1 MVTPMSAS
9 KPFVHLHVHSSYS
22 LLDSTIQ
29 AKKAVKHAAK
39 LGMNALGL
47 TDHGVMHGTI
57 NFYNACRA
65 ENINPIVGCE
75 VYTCANR
82 HDKSRQAAS
91 MNHLLLLATSD
102 EGYHN
107 LARLS
112 ALAHLEGFYY
122 KPRVDFELLE
132 KYSAGLIATSCCE
145 RGAIPQ
151 AITDGLPD
159 RAEELAGRFQ
169 DIYGKDNFYL
179 ELEDHGKDTEKRICR
194 ELIGMS
200 KRLAIPL
207 VATNDVHYLEQDHA
221 KAHDILMCLQM
232 QTKFRDERR
241 PRFATDQYYFKTA
254 DEMWALFGETPEALY
269 NTVAIAE
276 RCHLHLK
283 LEKEAPLHFPTYDVP
298 DGFDHDAYLTH
309 LSVEGLK
316 KLYDGAD
323 ITNPRSELE
332 LTLKARFDKEFGVI
346 KRTGFVNY
354 FLVVWDFINYA
365 RTQNIPVGPG
375 RGSGAGSLVAYALGI
390 TAIDPLRFDLIFER
404 FLNPDRVSPPDFD
417 IDFCQTRRGE
427 VIEYVKRKY
436 GAEQCAQIITF
447 GTLGAKTIIRDIG
460 RVLEIPLSNCD
471 KLAKMIPEE
480 PGMTL
485 AKAEDANPEFKQAL
499 KTDPDARQILPYAKV
514 LEGLQRNQG
523 THAAGVVIGDTVL
536 MDIVPLCRD
545 KDGQPVAQYEM
556 KPLEMTG
563 LLKMDFL
570 GLKTLTVVQEAVD
583 LVKELHGVTID
594 PQKIP
599 LDDPKTFELLNRGD
613 TVAVFQV
620 ESRGMR
626 DLLRQFQADRIED
639 IIALIALYRPGPMD
653 MIPDYIKRK
662 HGTLSLDY
670 PHPLLEVV
678 LKETY
683 GVFIYQEQV
692 QKAANVLA
700 GFTLAEGDL
709 LRRAMGKK
717 DAAIMDQMR
726 NKFIDG
732 CESVNQIP
740 RQKAGEIF
748 DLIQKFAS
756 YGFNKS
762 HSAAYAFISFQTAY
776 FKAHYPAEFMAAVL
790 SLEIGN
796 TEKLTG
802 FIGECKEMGMQ
813 VLPPSVQQSMN
824 RFRPESGNIRF
835 GMAGIKGVGSAAVDA
850 IVSERA
856 AGGPFKSFMDFC
868 MRINTRDVNKRCIE
882 SLIKSGAFDW
892 TAVTRARMFNGMD
905 FAIQRGESTRADR
918 EQGQTSLFDLL
929 GGGDGSPR
937 ADAND
942 TELPDCPPWP
952 TSEMLAYEKDLLGF
966 YISGHPLEEFEW
978 EINTFS
984 KHTLEQIPALEAGQA
999 VRIAGLITEW
1009 RRFFTKNETEMAT
1022 FKLEGLS
1029 GHTQC
1034 LLYQETLRLHGK
1046 DLGNDLPVIL
1056 AGEIKDRDSE
1066 RSIVVNEITP
1076 LSNAAAG
1083 YAVKATL
1090 HLSETQVKHERLVQL
1105 RELCQEHH
1113 GYTPLVICVS
1123 FDAGARIFL
1132 SADKSFHVN
1141 PTHAFHRAI
1150 EHALGENTLYVEP
1163 LGDIHKSPPR
1173 RRSFERNFPAHAS
1186 G

>member
-1 MVTPMSAS
+1 MAPE

-29 AKKAVKHAAK
+29 VKKAVKQAAK
-39 LGMNALGL
+39 LGMPALGL

-57 NFYNACRA
+57 NFFNACRA
-65 ENINPIVGCE
+65 EKINPIVGCE
-75 VYTCANR
+75 VYTCADR

-91 MNHLLLLATSD
+91 MNHLLLLATD
-102 EGYHN
+102 VEGYHN
-107 LARLS
+107 LSRLS

-122 KPRVDFELLE
+122 KPRVDMELLA
-132 KYSAGLIATSCCE
+132 KYRGGLIATSCCE

-151 AITDGLPD
+151 AITDGLID
-159 RAEELAGRFQ
+159 RAEALAGQFRE
-169 DIYGKDNFYL
+169 IYGPDNFYL
-179 ELEDHGKDTEKRICR
+179 ELEDHGKESEKRICR
-194 ELIGMS
+194 ELIAMS
-200 KRLAIPL
+200 KRLNLPL
-207 VATNDVHYLEQDHA
+207 VATNDVHYLEQKHA

-254 DEMWALFGETPEALY
+254 EEMWQLFGEVPDALY
-269 NTVAIAE
+269 NTLAIAE

-283 LEKEAPLHFPTYDVP
+283 LEKEAPLHFPTYEVP
-298 DGFDHDAYLTH
+298 EGFDHDAYLTH

-316 KLYDGAD
+316 KLYQGAD
-323 ITNPRSELE
+323 ITRPQSELE
-332 LTLKARFDKEFGVI
+332 HTLRARFDKEFGVI
-346 KRTGFVNY
+346 QRTGFVNY

-365 RTQNIPVGPG
+365 RTRNIPVGPG

-427 VIEYVKRKY
+427 VIEYVKQKY

-485 AKAEDANPEFKQAL
+485 AKAEEANPEFKQAL
-499 KTDPDARQILPYAKV
+499 KQDPDARQILPYAKV

-545 KDGQPVAQYEM
+545 KEGQPVAQYEM

-570 GLKTLTVVQEAVD
+570 GLKTLTVIQEAVD
-583 LVKELHGVTID
+583 LVKELHGVSID
-594 PQKIP
+594 PQTIP
-599 LDDPKTFELLNRGD
+599 LDDAKTFELLNRGD

-670 PHPLLEVV
+670 PHPLLESV
-678 LKETY
+678 LQETY

-717 DAAIMDQMR
+717 DAAIMDKMR
-726 NKFIDG
+726 AQFVDG

-740 RQKAGEIF
+740 REKAGEIF

-776 FKAHYPAEFMAAVL
+776 LKAHYPAEFMAAVL

-796 TEKLTG
+796 ADKLTG
-802 FIGECKEMGMQ
+802 FIGECREMGMQ

-824 RFRPESGNIRF
+824 RFRPEAGNIRF
-835 GMAGIKGVGSAAVDA
+835 GMAGVKGVGSAAVDA

-856 AGGPFKSFMDFC
+856 AQGPFKSFMDFC
-868 MRINTRDVNKRCIE
+868 MRINTREVNKRCIE

-892 TAVTRARMFNGMD
+892 TGVTRARMFHGLD
-905 FAIQRGESTRADR
+905 FAVQRGESTRSDR

-929 GGGDGSPR
+929 GGGDGGGGAAS
-937 ADAND
+937 AAGDD
-942 TELPDCPPWP
+942 ELPECPPWP

-978 EINTFS
+978 EIRTYALNTPED
-984 KHTLEQIPALEAGQA
+984 LAGLEAGTS

-1009 RRFFTKNETEMAT
+1009 RRFFTKSETEMAT

-1029 GHTQC
+1029 GHIQA
-1034 LLYQETLRLHGK
+1034 LLYQESLRTYGGE
-1046 DLGNDLPVIL
+1046 LGNDLPVIL
-1056 AGEIKDRDSE
+1056 AGEIKERESE
-1066 RSIVVNEITP
+1066 RSIVINEITP
-1076 LSNAAAG
+1076 LENAAAW
-1083 YAVKATL
+1083 YAVRVSM
-1090 HLSETQVKHERLVQL
+1090 HLAESQIRRDRLL
-1105 RELCQEHH
+1105 RLRGICQEHQ
-1113 GYTPLVICVS
+1113 GFTPLSLCVS
-1123 FDAGARIFL
+1123 FDAGQRVFL
-1132 SADKSFHVN
+1132 SADKPFYVN
-1141 PTHAFHRAI
+1141 PTHHFHRAV
-1150 EHALGENTLYVEP
+1150 EKELGENTVFVESLP
-1163 LGDIHKSPPR
+1163 EACKHAPR
-1173 RRSFERNFPAHAS
+1173 RRSFDRAS
-1186 G
+1186 ATGG